1 MPSTVIRCFEY
12 SNRGDLVITFITGR
26 RYRYANVP
34 EEEARK
40 FRAAF
45 SKGEYFNR
53 HIRNRYECVEL
64 EREAGASRSF
74 GANTSWS

>member
-1 MPSTVIRCFEY
+1 MPSSVIRRFEY
-12 SNRGDLVITFITGR
+12 SDSGDLVVTFTTGR
-26 RYRYANVP
+26 RYLYAKVP

-53 HIRNRYECVEL
+53 HVRNRYECVEL
-64 EREAGASRSF
+64 EREGEAG
-74 GANTSWS
+74 

>member
-1 MPSTVIRCFEY
+1 MPSTVIRRFEY
-12 SNRGDLVITFITGR
+12 LNCGDLVITFTTGR
-26 RYRYANVP
+26 RYRYSYVP

-45 SKGEYFNR
+45 SKGEHFNR

-64 EREAGASRSF
+64 EREDEASVAGAS
-74 GANTSWS
+74 TSSS